1 MNIEFPEKEDKTNY
15 SVNLVDISKLATNFP
30 NAKITA
36 SDNIEYTINGGTER
50 NEDVCSPDYHEIED
64 EFKDLIQFEIDGK
77 IKIVKS
83 IDYSTTDL
91 VHDSTEIKTIT
102 VKMRYLVNTKILQ
115 V

>member
-1 MNIEFPEKEDKTNY
+1 MKKRELINNSLFQYGINSLILNFQAGIDEDIF
-15 SVNLVDISKLATNFP
+15 SL
-30 NAKITA
+30 
-36 SDNIEYTINGGTER
+36 
-50 NEDVCSPDYHEIED
+50 DYDTIED
-64 EFKDLIQFEIDGK
+64 DFKDLAQFEIDGK

-91 VHDSTEIKTIT
+91 VDDFTEIKTIT